1 MLNEI
6 ALTSIKRKL
15 FCCYLFIIMSY
26 LIRKPWIAA
35 GKMSPQR
42 FDYLEMH
49 YNNCIVWLYKY
60 VFIKNTFPWNYIM
73 AGYCIKEN
81 PQLLQ
86 PLVFVHYA
94 QKILLSAE
102 EPLNHSNRN
111 FVRFWRQKFV
121 VINLFLLYHISMV
134 FRHKISSQN

>member
-1 MLNEI
+1 
-6 ALTSIKRKL
+6 
-15 FCCYLFIIMSY
+15 
-26 LIRKPWIAA
+26 
-35 GKMSPQR
+35 MSPQR

-94 QKILLSAE
+94 QKLLLSAE
-102 EPLNHSNRN
+102 ERLSPFRCELCT
-111 FVRFWRQKFV
+111 
-121 VINLFLLYHISMV
+121 ISKTEV
-134 FRHKISSQN
+134 CSHQFIFIIWYFYGFSTIKYPHKIRVFLTYWSYIWLYIYIYIYNPVYSL

>member
-94 QKILLSAE
+94 QKLLLSAE
-102 EPLNHSNRN
+102 ERLIPFGCELCM
-111 FVRFWRQKFV
+111 
-121 VINLFLLYHISMV
+121 ISKTEV
-134 FRHKISSQN
+134 CSHQFIFIISYFYGFPP